1 MKQIL
6 RHENF
11 VVDWT
16 TIANP
21 FIATQ
26 GHSKYSKCQYKPG
39 HITRLRERDNH
50 RISLLW
56 GQISVFLSIFCDCY
70 PVKLVINYKSF

>member
-6 RHENF
+6 RNEYF

-16 TIANP
+16 TIATL

-39 HITRLRERDNH
+39 YITRLRERDNH
-50 RISLLW
+50 MISLLW
-56 GQISVFLSIFCDCY
+56 GQIRVFLSIFCDY
-70 PVKLVINYKSF
+70 NPVKLEINYKSS